1 VARFCFLPTPL
12 GTETTKARALTKPP
26 VDAHNVTQNRKICG
40 CPRFALPPGRAV
52 ESGHKKPQPEL
63 GLVRSQVRAGREGNR
78 TSSAIPR
85 GQLCFVAKLCEAS
98 ANNLKFAILAIAGYC
113 LLISLLIS
121 RLLVSTLRPTESAP
135 LRGKVMRRK
144 SPGTTGFDRPCA
156 VWHLRDGR
164 RGDNITPPSDG
175 MVSFSFSTPLVVSIM
190 RCTENL
196 LAPCIQ
202 ANQAAVMMLDVP
214 AYSSIHEYENG
225 GRTSRNVVEIN
236 E

>member
-1 VARFCFLPTPL
+1 M
-12 GTETTKARALTKPP
+12 KRA
-26 VDAHNVTQNRKICG
+26 I
-40 CPRFALPPGRAV
+40 
-52 ESGHKKPQPEL
+52 S
-63 GLVRSQVRAGREGNR
+63 
-78 TSSAIPR
+78 SSAIPR

-175 MVSFSFSTPLVVSIM
+175 IVSFSFSTPLVVSIM
-190 RCTENL
+190 RCTEKL

-202 ANQAAVMMLDVP
+202 AIKLRYDAGCARLLFNP
-214 AYSSIHEYENG
+214 
-225 GRTSRNVVEIN
+225 
-236 E
+236 